1 MAETEGIVLS
11 PQRRSFTAGCLVS
24 KESTTKDSDQP
35 NNSISGTHSGI
46 KLENLPTAGSKTERD
61 PASLSL
67 RPDTISNSS
76 RRVGSGRI
84 LSREPRGPT
93 DYDHDQRGGGDS
105 RDRDRDRFNEGSSS
119 SDRYGFGRNRDRDR
133 DRNRD
138 WYDRGG
144 DFDGPP
150 NRGDRSG
157 DRGGR
162 GGGSRA
168 DRGSSRNKNEPRGRG
183 GGGRYA
189 RDVEPEWMSA
199 PVNQDETFELK
210 GFDDSPEKEVE
221 KKRSNTTSSDNSSK
235 TANINDP
242 GFNIDDILHM
252 DVIPGT
258 FKIIPISRNFCYY
271 RQAGR

>member
-1 MAETEGIVLS
+1 MG
-11 PQRRSFTAGCLVS
+11 
-24 KESTTKDSDQP
+24 
-35 NNSISGTHSGI
+35 
-46 KLENLPTAGSKTERD
+46 ERD

-105 RDRDRDRFNEGSSS
+105 RDRDRDR
-119 SDRYGFGRNRDRDR
+119 
-133 DRNRD
+133 NRD

-168 DRGSSRNKNEPRGRG
+168 DRGTSRNKNEPRGRG

-189 RDVEPEWMSA
+189 RDVEPGWMSA

-221 KKRSNTTSSDNSSK
+221 KKRSNTTSSDSSSK

-252 DVIPGT
+252 DVIPGLANILDDNDPT
-258 FKIIPISRNFCYY
+258 IENEPSGGVQKTETISGGGSGFYSFFAKSN
-271 RQAGR
+271 AAT

>member
-1 MAETEGIVLS
+1 MVETEGIVLS

-35 NNSISGTHSGI
+35 TNSISGTHSGI

-93 DYDHDQRGGGDS
+93 DYDHDQRGGDS
-105 RDRDRDRFNEGSSS
+105 RDRGFNQRDEGSS

-144 DFDGPP
+144 DFEPP

-157 DRGGR
+157 DRGR
-162 GGGSRA
+162 GSRT
-168 DRGSSRNKNEPRGRG
+168 DRGTSRKNEPRGR

-221 KKRSNTTSSDNSSK
+221 KKRSNTASSDNSSK

-258 FKIIPISRNFCYY
+258 FKIIPISRNFCY
-271 RQAGR
+271 

>member
-24 KESTTKDSDQP
+24 KESTIKDSDREP
-35 NNSISGTHSGI
+35 INSISGTHSGI
-46 KLENLPTAGSKTERD
+46 KLENLPSSKSMERE

-67 RPDTISNSS
+67 RPDPISNQS

-84 LSREPRGPT
+84 LSREPRGPG
-93 DYDHDQRGGGDS
+93 DYDHDQRGGDS
-105 RDRDRDRFNEGSSS
+105 RDRDRVDRDRDRGGFNESS

-138 WYDRGG
+138 WNDRYDRGGG

-162 GGGSRA
+162 GGSRN
-168 DRGSSRNKNEPRGRG
+168 DRGTSRNKNEPRGRG
-183 GGGRYA
+183 GGQHRDARYA
-189 RDVEPEWMSA
+189 RDVAPEWMSE
-199 PVNQDETFELK
+199 PVNQDETFDLR

-221 KKRSNTTSSDNSSK
+221 KKKPNTTSSDSSSK
-235 TANINDP
+235 TAANINDP

-252 DVIPGT
+252 DVIPGNT
-258 FKIIPISRNFCYY
+258 K
-271 RQAGR
+271 